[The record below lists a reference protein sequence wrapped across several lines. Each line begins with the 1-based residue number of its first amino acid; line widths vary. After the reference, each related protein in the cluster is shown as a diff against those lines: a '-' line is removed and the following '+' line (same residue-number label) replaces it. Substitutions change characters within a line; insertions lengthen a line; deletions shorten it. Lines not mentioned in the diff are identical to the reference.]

1 VVSTSRHVRWYPRTS
16 PSENRSAVSP
26 HEPAFA
32 ARAPLETRA
41 LEHGSAVFAD
51 VAAAAP
57 TDDLLE
63 GSDLHEARTRW
74 IGCRDGCERVA
85 LEPAPRRPARR
96 VSALEPVDGVCLESV
111 LRHASRAH
119 PRGPLVHPTEGR
131 AACRR
136 TGDGR
141 SSPPKVG
148 NTRLALSIAECTKS
162 SGNKFPGPPSGFGLN
177 KRLNR
182 RFRKQHGGPLLEGD
196 ASRSG
201 RPLGPPVVAVC
212 VYPNLVATA
221 STRSRSPDP
230 PRWARTSSGRL
241 PGPGSGC
248 RSSWGQGREH
258 RVRRRAAR
266 PGGRG
271 DHQRRL
277 LQPGRGL
284 LRRLPPAR
292 PGVDLRAADLE
303 AQEPDGHPSRG
314 DPLDKNADV
323 GAITFNRFDPA
334 YLLADTRN
342 PASAA
347 REDDTAS
354 CRTWSSTD
362 EH

>member
-1 VVSTSRHVRWYPRTS
+1 MCSGRADLSADSPRARVAHTSVVSTSRHVRWYPRTS

-96 VSALEPVDGVCLESV
+96 ASALEPVDGVCLESV
-111 LRHASRAH
+111 LRHASHAH

-201 RPLGPPVVAVC
+201 RPLGP
-212 VYPNLVATA
+212 
-221 STRSRSPDP
+221 SR
-230 PRWARTSSGRL
+230 
-241 PGPGSGC
+241 
-248 RSSWGQGREH
+248 
-258 RVRRRAAR
+258 
-266 PGGRG
+266 
-271 DHQRRL
+271 
-277 LQPGRGL
+277 GRGL
-284 LRRLPPAR
+284 RLPESRGNRVDKIAFPGSTEVGKDIQWAIAGAGKQLPLELGAR
-292 PGVDLRAADLE
+292 P
-303 AQEPDGHPSRG
+303 
-314 DPLDKNADV
+314 
-323 GAITFNRFDPA
+323 
-334 YLLADTRN
+334 
-342 PASAA
+342 
-347 REDDTAS
+347 
-354 CRTWSSTD
+354 
-362 EH
+362 